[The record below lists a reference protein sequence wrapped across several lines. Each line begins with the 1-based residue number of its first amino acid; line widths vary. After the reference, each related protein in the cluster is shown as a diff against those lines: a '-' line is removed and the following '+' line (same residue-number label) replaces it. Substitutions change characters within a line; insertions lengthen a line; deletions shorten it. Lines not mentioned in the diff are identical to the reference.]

1 MRPHRAGIHE
11 SGIARRRRALL
22 MAAIGWAA
30 VLATGC
36 GPNGPQRF
44 HVEGGVTYAGK
55 PLPRGVIR
63 FEPDGSKGNA
73 GPVGLAEIADGRYT
87 TDQPGTKGS
96 LRGPIV
102 AVITGYPALDPAKEF
117 QAPLVS
123 EYRIETTLE
132 PKGRGPVRIDFDVP
146 ETRGKR

>member
-1 MRPHRAGIHE
+1 
-11 SGIARRRRALL
+11 
-22 MAAIGWAA
+22 MAAVGWAA
-30 VLATGC
+30 VVAAGC

-44 HVEGGVTYAGK
+44 HVEGSVTYAGK

-102 AVITGYPALDPAKEF
+102 AVITGYPVLDSTKEL
-117 QAPLVS
+117 QLPLFS
-123 EYRIETTLE
+123 EYRIEAVLE
-132 PKGRGPVRIDFDVP
+132 PKDGGPVKLDFDVP

>member
-1 MRPHRAGIHE
+1 MGRGGGVHA
-11 SGIARRRRALL
+11 SDVARRHGALL
-22 MAAIGWAA
+22 VAAVGWATIVA
-30 VLATGC
+30 AGC
-36 GPNGPQRF
+36 GPRGPERF
-44 HVEGGVTYAGK
+44 HVEGAVTYAGK

-63 FEPDGSKGNA
+63 FEPDGSKGNT
-73 GPVGLAEIADGRYT
+73 GPVGLAEIADGRFT